1 MSLSRDQL
9 LFIAQRCS
17 QFRLLQGLLLKV
29 AAFCSV
35 TGCELSQS
43 DLENI
48 VRTGVADKTPGC
60 LEILG
65 EVARAMNLRSE
76 DVLGGKRR
84 PDLVLAR
91 QVSMYICRRKLGLS
105 YPELGRAFGGKDHS
119 TVIHAI
125 KKIKKILVSD
135 KALQQMVTELELKT
149 Q

>member
-1 MSLSRDQL
+1 MSQ
-9 LFIAQRCS
+9 A
-17 QFRLLQGLLLKV
+17 
-29 AAFCSV
+29 
-35 TGCELSQS
+35 

-65 EVARAMNLRSE
+65 VVARAMNLRPE

-119 TVIHAI
+119 TVIYAI

-135 KALQQMVTELELKT
+135 KALQQLVTELELKA

>member
-1 MSLSRDQL
+1 
-9 LFIAQRCS
+9 
-17 QFRLLQGLLLKV
+17 
-29 AAFCSV
+29 
-35 TGCELSQS
+35 
-43 DLENI
+43 
-48 VRTGVADKTPGC
+48 
-60 LEILG
+60 
-65 EVARAMNLRSE
+65 MNLRAE

-135 KALQQMVTELELKT
+135 KALQQLVAELELKT